1 MADDV
6 ALARVCEDVRL
17 EGDRIGEA
25 LAAVLARL
33 RSQILVASGDV
44 LVATLLRDERVV
56 ADVALEAAEGL
67 VVLHVNVRVERLQR
81 EELLVALDT
90 RKLLLVVMRRAV
102 RIQCELEG
110 EVLVTDVAE
119 PLTTVVSS
127 LVVSQCI
134 QTDATF
140 TTRWT
145 LVLWCFFV
153 FFIVLGELGYVGIGL
168 ATPTAR
174 HRRVFDNRFR
184 FGRPARN
191 VHRDD
196 ILLRGAAHLVGG

>member
-17 EGDRIGEA
+17 EGDSIGEA
-25 LAAVLARL
+25 LATVLTRL
-33 RSQILVASGDV
+33 RSQIFEASGDV

-56 ADVALEAAEGL
+56 ADVALEAAERL

-90 RKLLLVVMRRAV
+90 RKLLLVVVRRAV

-168 ATPTAR
+168 PT
-174 HRRVFDNRFR
+174 
-184 FGRPARN
+184 
-191 VHRDD
+191 
-196 ILLRGAAHLVGG
+196 

>member
-1 MADDV
+1 MANDV

-56 ADVALEAAEGL
+56 ADVALEAAERL

-81 EELLVALDT
+81 EELLVALDA
-90 RKLLLVVMRRAV
+90 RKLLLVVVRRAV
-102 RIQCELEG
+102 RIQCKLEG

-127 LVVSQCI
+127 LVVS
-134 QTDATF
+134 
-140 TTRWT
+140 
-145 LVLWCFFV
+145 
-153 FFIVLGELGYVGIGL
+153 
-168 ATPTAR
+168 
-174 HRRVFDNRFR
+174 
-184 FGRPARN
+184 
-191 VHRDD
+191 
-196 ILLRGAAHLVGG
+196 